1 MFELANERPPHWPSL
16 EIPQRPS
23 DELNCSQQSGE
34 VNSLPRTLP
43 IFLILLLPN
52 SLPVSFQALL
62 LTILDPEIRVVV
74 FAPCFLLRFLF
85 RGEKRDLGGGPVC
98 SLSYLRKSLV
108 TFDQAVFFFS
118 VLDYSC
124 SRRVKYFCPSRVNGR
139 FIKRNEQRALMRVIL
154 WRIQKRSIRQNENL
168 VLIFADE
175 KSLGSSYKAD
185 HLLRRK
191 KNSTTCESISHF
203 THKNMIIHRS

>member
-43 IFLILLLPN
+43 IFLILLLPK

-74 FAPCFLLRFLF
+74 FVPCFLLRFLF

-124 SRRVKYFCPSRVNGR
+124 SRGVKYFCPSRVNGR
-139 FIKRNEQRALMRVIL
+139 FIKRNEQRASCGLYCGGHKNTVYDKMKTWFSFSRMRKVSAPAIKQ
-154 WRIQKRSIRQNENL
+154 ITFYGEKRTQQHVNP
-168 VLIFADE
+168 F
-175 KSLGSSYKAD
+175 
-185 HLLRRK
+185 H
-191 KNSTTCESISHF
+191 ISH
-203 THKNMIIHRS
+203 TKI